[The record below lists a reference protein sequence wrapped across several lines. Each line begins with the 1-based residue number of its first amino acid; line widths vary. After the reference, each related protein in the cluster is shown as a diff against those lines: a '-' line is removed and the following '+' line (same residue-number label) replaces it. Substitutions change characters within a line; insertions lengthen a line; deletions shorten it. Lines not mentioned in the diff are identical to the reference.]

1 MDSPIENLINK
12 KTDNYNKGC
21 RNVFVGQPL
30 NFFGI
35 SILVLLCHYEE
46 DLSPTW

>member
-30 NFFGI
+30 I
-35 SILVLLCHYEE
+35 ILFYGVFTPSARR
-46 DLSPTW
+46 SP